1 MAIFYPDILD
11 QKTAPRT
18 FTYGDKDVMLY
29 AYGIGLGA
37 DPMDE
42 KELRF
47 VYEKDLKVVP
57 TAATVLASGPGRNA
71 GPAPDMPAGHRQS
84 QINFLM
90 VVHGEQKVE
99 LHKPLPPTGT
109 FTASGRTI
117 GAFDKGKDKGAVIYN
132 ETVWVDDKGEKVATL
147 TGSTFARGDGGFGGP
162 SEGAPEPH
170 VVPTRS
176 PDLSVDLSTRPDQAL
191 VYRLNGDRNPLHSDP
206 DFARRAGFPRP
217 ILHGLCTYGI
227 TCRAVLQEIVDYDAD
242 QIASHQVRFSAPVFP
257 GDVVTVDLWKDG
269 KAISFEA
276 RVKARNATVIKNG
289 LTMLR

>member
-18 FTYGDKDVMLY
+18 FSYGDKDVMLY
-29 AYGIGLGA
+29 ALGLGFGQ
-37 DPMDE
+37 DPMNE
-42 KELRF
+42 TELAF
-47 VYEKDLKVVP
+47 VYEKNLKVVP
-57 TAATVLASGPGRNA
+57 TAATVLASGLRGA
-71 GPAPDMPAGHRQS
+71 TGPAPEMPAGHRPS

-99 LHKPLPPTGT
+99 LHKPLS
-109 FTASGRTI
+109 ASGNYTAAGRTV
-117 GAFDKGKDKGAVIYN
+117 GAYDKGAGKGAVIVN
-132 ETVWVDDKGEKVATL
+132 ETVWTDDKGEKVATL

-170 VVPTRS
+170 AVPTR
-176 PDLSVDLSTRPDQAL
+176 PADLSVDFTTREDQAL
-191 VYRLNGDRNPLHSDP
+191 IYRLNGDRNPLHSDP
-206 DFARRAGFPRP
+206 EIAKRAGFDRP

-227 TCRAVLQEIVDYDAD
+227 TCRAVLQAITDFDPD
-242 QIASHQVRFSAPVFP
+242 QILSHQARFSAPVFP
-257 GDVVTVDLWKDG
+257 GDTITVDMWKDG

-276 RVKARNATVIKNG
+276 RVKARSVTVIKNG